1 MRTLMTALVLALG
14 VAAQAEAKARLACA
28 PLPGADALLDK
39 NADYI
44 LMGEAHGTASL
55 PELTADLVCHAART
69 GRPLIVGVE
78 LLGETQGALDAYLAS
93 KGDAAARTAL
103 LTSVNWPVNDPRASD
118 AIIGLIDQARWA
130 RATGAKVRLLAFDAR
145 SEQPGTSAAREAAMA
160 QKLIAAHA
168 AAPKARIIV
177 QTGAGHAGKSPFTSF
192 GPPFKSMAQHLPTD
206 RTLSLSFV
214 RTGGELWGCRRPQ
227 PEAAEECRVWPATV
241 IEPMQPRSAWLPT
254 TREGFDAQVS
264 TGAPLRPSPPAKP

>member
-14 VAAQAEAKARLACA
+14 FAAQAEARARLACP
-28 PLPGADALLDK
+28 PLAGADAVLGK
-39 NADYI
+39 SADYI

-78 LLGETQGALDAYLAS
+78 LLSETQGALDAYLAS

-103 LTSVNWPVNDPRASD
+103 LTSAKWPVNDPRATD
-118 AIIGLIDQARWA
+118 AILGLIDQARWA

-145 SEQPGTSAAREAAMA
+145 SEQPGTSASREAAMA
-160 QKLIAAHA
+160 QNVIAALA
-168 AAPKARIIV
+168 ANPKARLIA
-177 QTGAGHAGKSPFTSF
+177 QTGSGHAGKSEFTSF
-192 GPPFKSMAQHLPTD
+192 GPPFKSMAQHLPAE
-206 RTLSLSFV
+206 RTLSLTFV

-227 PEAAEECRVWPATV
+227 PEAAEDCRVYPATV
-241 IEPMQPRSAWLPT
+241 VEPMQARSAWLPT

-264 TGAPLRPSPPAKP
+264 TGAPLTPSAPAKP